1 MSTTKRLQKIL
12 ELPQLTQ
19 IIHSPTR
26 ITDSSRSLLDVAITS
41 MREKF
46 TFSGVVHVRINDH
59 SLIYAIRKINARS
72 NNEAES
78 FLEFRNF
85 KNFNVS
91 RFLNDLYGI
100 QYLGK
105 K

>member
-1 MSTTKRLQKIL
+1 MLQSTMSTTKRLQKIL

-26 ITDSSRSLLDVAITS
+26 ITDSSRSLLD
-41 MREKF
+41 REKF